1 MSGHDAIPAE
11 VPTGTHRT
19 APVIVNRREKRRRGW
34 PSAQATRNIG
44 TRSEID
50 AAFRDLP
57 SLRVVTEQIQQHPDV
72 AVARGH
78 CAEPA

>member
-1 MSGHDAIPAE
+1 MAFGASD
-11 VPTGTHRT
+11 TKHR
-19 APVIVNRREKRRRGW
+19 
-34 PSAQATRNIG
+34 

-57 SLRVVTEQIQQHPDV
+57 GLRVVTEQIQQHPDV

-78 CAEPA
+78 YAEPA